1 MKKIF
6 GVLHILSRIYFLLL
20 LLSCTAFVVSSGSQ
34 AIKSE
39 NEKIVTDSCQFLGAT
54 LRLVQEG
61 DPAYLEA
68 EDPNRTLRGKLKIT
82 PPCYFLRSEGK
93 LETYAYKDIGIQG
106 VLMIIGKIADV
117 ELKKYLSAPEDAIC
131 GEENQGILFKKKY
144 IVLTERIGTD
154 GLFCKD
160 YGTDEKEYRDFAY
173 RK

>member
-1 MKKIF
+1 MNLMKKF
-6 GVLHILSRIYFLLL
+6 IYIPGLLFLF
-20 LLSCTAFVVSSGSQ
+20 SCTAFVASSGSP
-34 AIKSE
+34 ASEDE
-39 NEKIVTDSCQFLGAT
+39 NERIVTDSCQFLGAT

-61 DPAYLEA
+61 DSAYLEA
-68 EDPNRTLRGKLKIT
+68 NDANRKMTGRLKVT

-93 LETYAYKDIGIQG
+93 LETYAYTDVGVQG
-106 VLMIIGKIADV
+106 VLIVVGKIADV
-117 ELKKYLSAPEDAIC
+117 ELKKNLNAPEDAVC
-131 GEENQGILFKKKY
+131 GEENQGILFKKKL